1 MKLKSAEVKGKLF
14 DYIVNPTGSNA
25 VERHVSSADK
35 LGKRYRNM
43 APVFSIDEE
52 DGGKLLWFLC
62 FSKGNEDTLTNCLHQ
77 HVIFLS
83 YIFKHMF
90 F

>member
-14 DYIVNPTGSNA
+14 DYIVNPTGSNT

-43 APVFSIDEE
+43 APVFSIDDDH
-52 DGGKLLWFLC
+52 DGGEWLWILC
-62 FSKGNEDTLTNCLHQ
+62 LNTSNDDTLTNCLHQ
-77 HVIFLS
+77 
-83 YIFKHMF
+83 
-90 F
+90 

>member
-1 MKLKSAEVKGKLF
+1 MWTAALQFPYSAAMKLKSAEVKEKLF

-52 DGGKLLWFLC
+52 DGGKLLWFSFL
-62 FSKGNEDTLTNCLHQ
+62 SISNDDTLTNCLHQ
-77 HVIFLS
+77 
-83 YIFKHMF
+83 
-90 F
+90 

>member
-1 MKLKSAEVKGKLF
+1 MWTAMLQFPCSAAMKLKSAEVKEKLF

-35 LGKRYRNM
+35 LGKPYRNM

-52 DGGKLLWFLC
+52 DGGKLLWFL
-62 FSKGNEDTLTNCLHQ
+62 FLSVSNDDTLTNCLHQ
-77 HVIFLS
+77 
-83 YIFKHMF
+83 
-90 F
+90 

>member
-1 MKLKSAEVKGKLF
+1 MWTYLLHFVCSAAMKLKSAEVKGKLF
-14 DYIVNPTGSNA
+14 DYIVNPTGSNT

-52 DGGKLLWFLC
+52 DGGKFLWILFLA
-62 FSKGNEDTLTNCLHQ
+62 LVMMIL
-77 HVIFLS
+77 
-83 YIFKHMF
+83 
-90 F
+90 

>member
-1 MKLKSAEVKGKLF
+1 MLQFPCSAAMKHKSAEVKEKLL

-52 DGGKLLWFLC
+52 DGGKLPWFL
-62 FSKGNEDTLTNCLHQ
+62 FLSLSNDDTLTNCLHQ
-77 HVIFLS
+77 
-83 YIFKHMF
+83 
-90 F
+90 

>member
-1 MKLKSAEVKGKLF
+1 MSQFPCSAAMKLKSAEVKEKLF

-52 DGGKLLWFLC
+52 DGGKLLWFLFLSIC
-62 FSKGNEDTLTNCLHQ
+62 NDDTLTNCLHQ
-77 HVIFLS
+77 
-83 YIFKHMF
+83 
-90 F
+90 